1 MILFNDADFAKIRA
15 MKNLIISRP
24 AGDEYFHYYGKYV
37 SLVESDDILQTLENQ
52 IAETQ
57 NLLETISE
65 EKAAFRYAED
75 KWSIKELVG
84 HIIDSERIFAYR
96 ALRIGRGDETPI
108 EGFEQDLYVENGN
121 FDDCY
126 LENLA
131 EEFAIVRQS
140 TRLLLKN
147 LDETAWNRRGT
158 ASDNSISVRALAYII
173 AGHELHHINILKE
186 RYL

>member
-1 MILFNDADFAKIRA
+1 

-24 AGDEYFHYYGKYV
+24 AEDEYFHYYGKYV
-37 SLVESDDILQTLENQ
+37 AMVEGEDILAALEKQ
-52 IAETQ
+52 ISETQ
-57 NLLETISE
+57 TILETISE

-84 HIIDSERIFAYR
+84 HIIDCERIFAYR
-96 ALRIGRGDETPI
+96 ALRIARADETPM
-108 EGFEQDLYVENGN
+108 EGFEQDDYVKNGN
-121 FDDCY
+121 FDDCF
-126 LENLA
+126 LETLA

-140 TRLLLKN
+140 TRLMLKN

-158 ASDNSISVRALAYII
+158 ANGNEITVRALAYII
-173 AGHELHHINILKE
+173 AGHEIHHINILKE

>member
-1 MILFNDADFAKIRA
+1 
-15 MKNLIISRP
+15 MKNPIFSSP
-24 AGDEYFHYYGKYV
+24 AEDEYFHYYGKYV
-37 SLVESDDILQTLENQ
+37 ALVEGADILASLEKQ

-57 NLLETISE
+57 TILETISE

-96 ALRIGRGDETPI
+96 ALRIARGDETPI
-108 EGFEQDLYVENGN
+108 EGFEQDDYVKNGN
-121 FDDCY
+121 FDDCR

-131 EEFAIVRQS
+131 AEFAIVRQS

-147 LDETAWNRRGT
+147 LTAEAWTRRGT
-158 ASDNSISVRALAYII
+158 ASDKPVSVRALAYII
-173 AGHELHHINILKE
+173 AGHEIHHINILKE